1 MLFNVAPLSGLCAV
15 QCSPPLRLVLFNV
28 APSQACV
35 LFNVAPLSACVLFN
49 VAPLSGLC
57 TVQCTPPSQ
66 ACVLFNVAALYSQLA
81 AKVDRESQGLT
92 KAVDLLEKAAGMF
105 EYVRDKFSQAPS
117 PDLSTEMLSMLADL
131 MRVSTLNVLAM
142 NCYQEWQYYIIIMIT
157 PTPT

>member
-1 MLFNVAPLSGLCAV
+1 M
-15 QCSPPLRLVLFNV
+15 
-28 APSQACV
+28 
-35 LFNVAPLSACVLFN
+35 
-49 VAPLSGLC
+49 
-57 TVQCTPPSQ
+57 
-66 ACVLFNVAALYSQLA
+66 LFNVAALYSQLA

-142 NCYQEWQYYIIIMIT
+142 NCYQEWQYYNYYDNT
-157 PTPT
+157 HPHLK

>member
-1 MLFNVAPLSGLCAV
+1 MLFNVAALSGLCAV
-15 QCSPPLRLVLFNV
+15 QCSPPLRLVYCSMY
-28 APSQACV
+28 PS
-35 LFNVAPLSACVLFN
+35 L
-49 VAPLSGLC
+49 
-57 TVQCTPPSQ
+57 SQ

-131 MRVSTLNVLAM
+131 MRVSTLK
-142 NCYQEWQYYIIIMIT
+142 Y
-157 PTPT
+157 